1 MFGWFKKKGNLKEV
15 KSDTSVGA
23 IEFPEKN
30 EIEPIVKSFS
40 KLLEDT
46 KSETFYDSS
55 MLEYGKKKTF
65 FALVLAIADCKDT
78 KKQELL
84 KFKFKEFFRFRDGV
98 GNDPVEYKWGS
109 ISDTE
114 KKTTSEMSPKEQ
126 AGHLVSFL
134 DTSSDRREWRD
145 LQEKAIKDY
154 EYSVK
159 WLNKNVNKWIEESK

>member
-23 IEFPEKN
+23 IEFPKKN

-65 FALVLAIADCKDT
+65 FALVLAIAECKDT

-98 GNDPVEYKWGS
+98 GIDPVEHKWGS
-109 ISDTE
+109 ISDTD
-114 KKTTSEMSPKEQ
+114 KKKKMKCHQ
-126 AGHLVSFL
+126 
-134 DTSSDRREWRD
+134 
-145 LQEKAIKDY
+145 K
-154 EYSVK
+154 
-159 WLNKNVNKWIEESK
+159 SKQVTWYPF